1 MTVGSRWT
9 IHYGSCRAKQCGRSS
24 VCSSSGCCC
33 RCVTR
38 CYCSSSGYSSSCSSY
53 SSSSSC
59 CDCSCSCSCFCSNGG
74 ACCGRC
80 SESCPSAISS
90 DSAYTITS
98 SGGSCSC
105 SCSCNCDSDT
115 SRSRSRSSCS
125 RYGRVWR
132 NDSGSDGG
140 RGGGDRAGICNCFG
154 PGICIGNGNSRK
166 TVGDSSCNCGS
177 TSNGNGSRN
186 CDRSGTS
193 RSRSSYGIELTG
205 NKLNSIRAEGEG
217 EENSETH
224 FLRLLA
230 DHHGPFK
237 NAVSE
242 SLYSG

>member
-98 SGGSCSC
+98 SG
-105 SCSCNCDSDT
+105 
-115 SRSRSRSSCS
+115 RSRSSCS

-140 RGGGDRAGICNCFG
+140 GGGGDRAGICNCFG